1 MTNETALKL
10 ERGDTLT
17 PEELAT
23 LSQKAQAAYADSLA
37 DEAEHRA
44 FMDQD
49 NDFLLMEID

>member
-23 LSQKAQAAYADSLA
+23 LSPQAQAAYADSLA
-37 DEAEHRA
+37 GEAEHRA
-44 FMDQD
+44 FMDGD
-49 NDFLLMEID
+49 DDFLLVEID

>member
-23 LSQKAQAAYADSLA
+23 LSPQAQAAYAESLA
-37 DEAEHRA
+37 GEAEHRA
-44 FMDQD
+44 FMDCD
-49 NDFLLMEID
+49 DDFLLVEID

>member
-10 ERGDTLT
+10 ERGQLLT
-17 PEELAT
+17 AEELAT
-23 LSQKAQAAYADSLA
+23 LSPQAQAAYADSLA